1 MVTSHDYTSVHQDW
15 SGDYVQKKGQAL
27 PAQEGL
33 WSLSWTDWSGGPDL
47 SWAVLAKLSLMLSQS
62 VCPSR
67 TLWEQWEAI
76 CVTDWSSSRSEGG
89 PGCSFLPEA
98 VSLHNKSI

>member
-27 PAQEGL
+27 PAQDGL

-47 SWAVLAKLSLMLSQS
+47 SWAVLAKLSLMLSLQDI
-62 VCPSR
+62 V
-67 TLWEQWEAI
+67 
-76 CVTDWSSSRSEGG
+76 G
-89 PGCSFLPEA
+89 A
-98 VSLHNKSI
+98 VGSYLCDRLVQQPV